1 LEIKTRRDGGSF
13 SFAES
18 CCSLI
23 LPETQDQILS
33 GEEKSVISHRFYN
46 QLQDMKKFLLM
57 MTVLAALTACDGNK
71 FHIDG
76 TIEGASDTTTL
87 VLEQSS
93 NGEWLIVDSV
103 KVGNNGKFSVSAP
116 APEVP
121 NIYQLRLG
129 DQSIC
134 FPIDSLDHITITA
147 KLPHLAADYT
157 IAGSEHAEQV
167 MKIDKEAMKF
177 AGGKGTAADLQAWK
191 DKLARQIVADPSG
204 IVAYYVINKYID
216 GKPLF
221 DPLNDND
228 LRIIGAVANSFNSFR
243 PDDPRTNYL
252 VNVLLDGQRRRRA
265 MSAANDTVYADYAS
279 LIDIKLQDNNGK
291 EQTLSGTAAANRIVL
306 LDFTAYTTEISPQLN
321 KLLNDIYQQYH
332 NSGLQIYQISVDQD
346 NVAWRRAAQNLLWIT
361 VFDPMSINSQNIGA
375 YNVTGIPTTF
385 IIKNSEIVERVEDA
399 SRLKAA
405 VGKYF

>member
-1 LEIKTRRDGGSF
+1 
-13 SFAES
+13 
-18 CCSLI
+18 
-23 LPETQDQILS
+23 
-33 GEEKSVISHRFYN
+33 
-46 QLQDMKKFLLM
+46 MKKFLLM

-221 DPLNDND
+221 DPMNDND
-228 LRIIGAVANSFNSFR
+228 LRFIGAVANAFDSFR
-243 PDDPRTNYL
+243 PNDPRTEYL
-252 VNVLLDGQRRRRA
+252 RNVFLDGQRRRR
-265 MSAANDTVYADYAS
+265 SANAQTDTVFAELATI
-279 LIDIKLQDNNGK
+279 IDIKLQDYNGK
-291 EQTLSGTAAANRIVL
+291 DHSLSQVATDNRVVL
-306 LDFTAYTTEISPQLN
+306 LDFTAYGAEFAPQMN
-321 KLLNDIYQQYH
+321 KLLNDIYQNYH
-332 NSGLQIYQISVDQD
+332 SRGLTIYQVSLDSD
-346 NVAWRRAAQNLLWIT
+346 NVLWREAAKNLPWIT
-361 VFDPMSINSQNIGA
+361 VYDPMGPDSKNVGA
-375 YNVTGIPTTF
+375 YNVYGIPTTF
-385 IIKNSEIVERVEDA
+385 IIRGGEIIERIEDPTL
-399 SRLKAA
+399 LKSA
-405 VGKYF
+405 VSKLF

>member
-1 LEIKTRRDGGSF
+1 
-13 SFAES
+13 
-18 CCSLI
+18 
-23 LPETQDQILS
+23 
-33 GEEKSVISHRFYN
+33 
-46 QLQDMKKFLLM
+46 MKKFLLM

-147 KLPHLAADYT
+147 KLPHLSADYT

-177 AGGKGTAADLQAWK
+177 AGGKGTAADLQTWK

-346 NVAWRRAAQNLLWIT
+346 NVAWRRAAQNLPWIT